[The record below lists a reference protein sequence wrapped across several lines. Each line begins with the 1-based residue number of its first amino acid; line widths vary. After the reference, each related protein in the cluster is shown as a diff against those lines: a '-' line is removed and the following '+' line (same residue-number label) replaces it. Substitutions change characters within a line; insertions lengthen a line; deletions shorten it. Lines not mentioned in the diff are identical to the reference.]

1 MQSEWMRKTKGLEKK
16 LCKILKKMQK
26 VQVILITLSQ
36 KKEIKMCKE
45 ESKVQQGDSE
55 LIIITICRDQD
66 THILIHNL
74 HITLIQV
81 RRLIFILLLNSI
93 L

>member
-1 MQSEWMRKTKGLEKK
+1 MRKTKGLEKK

-45 ESKVQQGDSE
+45 GSKVQQGD
-55 LIIITICRDQD
+55 
-66 THILIHNL
+66 
-74 HITLIQV
+74 
-81 RRLIFILLLNSI
+81 
-93 L
+93 